1 MSAGSALSNI
11 SRQLSVENQPLRII
25 DAFDHDPSL
34 MRLQLHSPLDHPS
47 NRARQQNMLK
57 PQHPGCQRRS
67 VIAIEHRHHG
77 LRNDGA
83 MVEFGRDQMRG
94 RAMKAN
100 PGGQRTR
107 MGIEPDEGRQQRRM
121 DIDQTPGKVPNETV
135 GENAH
140 EAGEHDQIDLE
151 CVKPLDQRR
160 IEGLAAGECR

>member
-11 SRQLSVENQPLRII
+11 SRQCSVENQPLRII
-25 DAFDHDPSL
+25 DALDHDPAM
-34 MRLQLHSPLDHPS
+34 MRLYSPLDHPS
-47 NRARQQNMLK
+47 NRVRQQNMLK
-57 PQHPGCQRRS
+57 TQHPRRQHRS

-77 LRNDGA
+77 LRDDGA
-83 MVEFGRDQMRG
+83 MIEFRRDQMHG

-100 PGGQRTR
+100 PGGQRSR

-140 EAGEHDQIDLE
+140 ETSEHNQVDLQ
-151 CVKPLDQRR
+151 CVKPIDQRS